1 MTKYIPLMSS
11 FLSVYD
17 VLISELVPSYRA
29 YNVSASNGS
38 PCRDASKILLK
49 ADEEGD
55 EQKYGIAG

>member
-1 MTKYIPLMSS
+1 MSS